1 MIINIYNQTIDDIKT
16 YEKVLNHVFS
26 IIEEEKAI
34 NIIMINNQHMH
45 EMNLQYRRLDKPTDV
60 LSFPYEESF
69 IDVLGDIFINL
80 DYMKQQAFEYG
91 HSEAREIAFLAVH
104 GYLHVK
110 GYDHHTIEKEKEMFL
125 NFCWEN
131 SVYLLYEHD
140 PFTEVASLKKTDKGM
155 RLDSSLKLK
164 EL

>member
-26 IIEEEKAI
+26 MIEEEKAI
-34 NIIMINNQHMH
+34 NIIMIYNQHMH
-45 EMNLQYRRLDKPTDV
+45 EMNLQYRGLDKPTDV

-110 GYDHHTIEKEKEMFL
+110 GYDHHTIEEEKVMFEKQEAIL
-125 NFCWEN
+125 KQAGLERN
-131 SVYLLYEHD
+131 HD
-140 PFTEVASLKKTDKGM
+140 
-155 RLDSSLKLK
+155 
-164 EL
+164 